1 MAATE
6 RVLQFESLVDD
17 LKEHS
22 HEIVASKSTL
32 MSHMQAISLAA
43 ASAVTDQG
51 VSEVTSASP
60 AASPAHAMSP
70 ASRDI
75 TSSLKSSVRS
85 LAAAGAS
92 QTLANKSLAAVLEAT
107 QEQLK
112 EAEHSI
118 VELKESVTM
127 WQDLSQT
134 LRDENCDLA
143 AQVQSHVT
151 RHLFCTPARFIVAV
165 LLTCG
170 HRLSRRA
177 WRWPNL
183 TRMHSSSSSSCNSA
197 SHSSSSSLWLWRA
210 SSHPLN
216 HTPLPRHTS

>member
-1 MAATE
+1 VAATE

-22 HEIVASKSTL
+22 HELVASKSTL

-43 ASAVTDQG
+43 ASAVTAQG

-118 VELKESVTM
+118 VELKQSVTM

-151 RHLFCTPARFIVAV
+151 RSPSRFIVPV

-177 WRWPNL
+177 RRWPNL

-210 SSHPLN
+210 SSHPLS